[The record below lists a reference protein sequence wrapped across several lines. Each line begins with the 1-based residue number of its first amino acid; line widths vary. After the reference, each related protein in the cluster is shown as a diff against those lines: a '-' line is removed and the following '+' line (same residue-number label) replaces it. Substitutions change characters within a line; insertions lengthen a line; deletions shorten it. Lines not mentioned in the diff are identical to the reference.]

1 MVRKKKNLFIKT
13 KLYFLNKGL
22 QWKLLFA
29 IFVTIIAMII
39 SLFFIIFLNLYRMN
53 SLSDSYQS
61 NIELDYFTNQL
72 AKTENSLENYL
83 NYHTFESIDSYY
95 SNKEKVVELISNMQN
110 FPSTNQ
116 MVQNEYLV
124 NQLTQSFIYFCDKA
138 IAARRANNFEEANF
152 YYNKSLS
159 CYPLLLS
166 QLLELNKMRL
176 QDNAINYNKNTK
188 NISLISTL
196 SLLFFI
202 TFCFFIF
209 ILLFV
214 STRKIISPLEEI
226 SQVAHQVAT
235 RNFDIPL
242 FNRTSNDEIGNICR
256 AFDKMIVSI
265 REYIDTIWE
274 KAHTEATLKE
284 KEIEMQA
291 LYADAQLRALQNQIN
306 PHFLFNTL
314 NTGAQLAMMEGADKT
329 SFFIEQVADFYRYNI
344 QNQTQTI
351 SLTEELGLVDNF
363 VYIMKVRF
371 GNRLEFNK
379 SIPDINL
386 DVQIPIMTLQP
397 LVENCIKHGL
407 KKSTGIVNLE
417 IANKNDFI
425 EITISDNG
433 TGIPDDVKKDVFE
446 SVLSER
452 TKLQN
457 QYSSSTGTGLIS
469 VFLRLKLYF
478 HRDDIFD
485 IVDNIN
491 DNKIVTGTKFVI
503 RIPKNV

>member
-1 MVRKKKNLFIKT
+1 MKNIENNFYAKT
-13 KLYFLNKGL
+13 KQFFLNKSL

-29 IFVTIIAMII
+29 IFVTITTMII
-39 SLFFIIFLNLYRMN
+39 SLFFIIFLNLNRMK
-53 SLSDSYQS
+53 SIGDTYQS

-72 AKTENSLENYL
+72 AETEKDLEAYV

-95 SNKEKVVELISNMQN
+95 SHKAKVLEIVSNLQN
-110 FPSTNQ
+110 SPSTNQ
-116 MVQNEYLV
+116 MVQKEYLV
-124 NQLTQSFIYFCDKA
+124 TQLSKSFIHFCDKA
-138 IAARRANNFEEANF
+138 ISARRSNNLEETK
-152 YYNKSLS
+152 YYYAKSLH

-176 QDNAINYNKNTK
+176 QDNALNYNENTK

-202 TFCFFIF
+202 TFCLFVFIF
-209 ILLFV
+209 LLI
-214 STRKIISPLEEI
+214 STTKIISPLEEI
-226 SQVAHQVAT
+226 SKVAHQVAT
-235 RNFDIPL
+235 RDFDIPL
-242 FNRTSNDEIGNICR
+242 FNKTSNDEIGNICR

-314 NTGAQLAMMEGADKT
+314 NSGAQLAMMEGADKT
-329 SFFIEQVADFYRYNI
+329 SYFIEQVADFYRYNI
-344 QNQTQTI
+344 QNQTQTVA
-351 SLTEELGLVDNF
+351 LKEELGLVDNF

-379 SIPDINL
+379 SISDINL

-407 KKSTGIVNLE
+407 KNTTGIVNLE
-417 IANKNDFI
+417 VSNQNKYI
-425 EITISDNG
+425 EISVSDNG
-433 TGIPDDVKKDVFE
+433 SGIPNDIKNEVFN
-446 SVLSER
+446 SVSSGR
-452 TKLQN
+452 TKLENQN
-457 QYSSSTGTGLIS
+457 STSTGTGLIS
-469 VFLRLKLYF
+469 VFLRLKMYF

-485 IVDNIN
+485 IVDNVSE
-491 DNKIVTGTKFVI
+491 DKSQTGTKFII